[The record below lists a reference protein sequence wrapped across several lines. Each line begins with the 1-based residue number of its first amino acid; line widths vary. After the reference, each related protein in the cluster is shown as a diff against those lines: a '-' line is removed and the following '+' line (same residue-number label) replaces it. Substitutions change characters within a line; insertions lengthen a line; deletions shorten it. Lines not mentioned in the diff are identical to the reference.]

1 MTEPS
6 GRTTGQRVQHH
17 RARMGMSRPV
27 LGGLVGRSAEWVK
40 AVETGRLRT
49 PRLPMLLKMARAL
62 DIRDLA
68 ELTGD
73 GHEVP
78 VQSFMG
84 EAHSALTAVQSALTD
99 YRLSGDDSP
108 VDVAHQ
114 PAPELVWMVADR
126 VIAEGRE
133 ADDPYAIAGGAWALT
148 QALRDAGRWEEAVT
162 AALDGSRQLEPWLD
176 GAPDDWRGLWGAL
189 QYEAGY
195 VHARRGRY
203 GDAWA

>member
-99 YRLSGDDSP
+99 YRLSGDDSL
-108 VDVAHQ
+108 VDVAHLRLRLEQ
-114 PAPELVWMVADR
+114 AWTVRHSTSEHRTAVGSLLPGSHTRFPT
-126 VIAEGRE
+126 GRTNNH
-133 ADDPYAIAGGAWALT
+133 GC
-148 QALRDAGRWEEAVT
+148 
-162 AALDGSRQLEPWLD
+162 S
-176 GAPDDWRGLWGAL
+176 
-189 QYEAGY
+189 
-195 VHARRGRY
+195 
-203 GDAWA
+203 